1 MVNFFFED
9 TNDIEL
15 DQEFFISW
23 LGEVCKNGGNQ
34 LNELSLVF
42 CSDKYLL
49 EMNKKYL
56 NHDYYTDIITFNYS
70 LGEIKGDLFISVERV
85 AENAEKQGVSFLNEL
100 YRVIVHGTLHLL
112 GYTDKNPKDKSK
124 MTERENAALDLIVS
138 RET

>member
-1 MVNFFFED
+1 
-9 TNDIEL
+9 
-15 DQEFFISW
+15 
-23 LGEVCKNGGNQ
+23 
-34 LNELSLVF
+34 
-42 CSDKYLL
+42 
-49 EMNKKYL
+49 MNKKYL

-112 GYTDKNPKDKSK
+112 GHTDKNPKDKSK